1 MIFRNLLLSSTRL
14 TIINDKNKEAILQ
27 VNFKIKKYNILKS
40 TYLLKQYIVF
50 LIDFELLFRQPQYF

>member
-1 MIFRNLLLSSTRL
+1 MIFRCLLLSTTRL

-27 VNFKIKKYNILKS
+27 VNFKSKKYNILKS
-40 TYLLKQYIVF
+40 TYLVKQYIVF